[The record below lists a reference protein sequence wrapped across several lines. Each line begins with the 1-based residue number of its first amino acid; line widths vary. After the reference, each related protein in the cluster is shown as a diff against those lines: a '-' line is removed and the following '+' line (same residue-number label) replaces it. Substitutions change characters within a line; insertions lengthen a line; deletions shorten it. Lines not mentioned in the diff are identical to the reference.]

1 MPAGSVPLHP
11 VLTYVRLRG
20 GSKLMWLAKDQY
32 GHVLDVDEDQ
42 TELLRR
48 LTSRVG
54 YEEALTFPLTY
65 VDTAG
70 QSLYALDNQ

>member
-1 MPAGSVPLHP
+1 
-11 VLTYVRLRG
+11 
-20 GSKLMWLAKDQY
+20 MWLAKDQY